1 MTRLQSSRPN
11 IMRDEQYY
19 AKKAELLV
27 EIKGAEYGISVQ
39 ESITAAQECLERAQ
53 SLLTNKS
60 LFY

>member
-1 MTRLQSSRPN
+1 
-11 IMRDEQYY
+11 MRDEQYY